1 MIASCAVCPFKVYG
15 VRKVWHQLNREGIDV
30 ARCTVARLMADMGL
44 AGAVRGKPVEIVDT
58 SLPNLRH
65 SLIGSCSSVTAARE
79 FVLRLHPQIK

>member
-15 VRKVWHQLNREGIDV
+15 VRKVWHKLNREGIDV

-44 AGAVRGKPVEIVDT
+44 AGAARGKPVEIVDT

>member
-44 AGAVRGKPVEIVDT
+44 AGAARGKPVEIADT
-58 SLPNLRH
+58 SLTNLRH